1 ATEWPGQRADLKMQ
15 RATQREVDQER
26 WTGLDRTLQREAG
39 DDDLVRVERFA
50 EPRLQRQRPV
60 LIGRLQHLQRMGLA
74 SEPQPGAWAV
84 HTDAEPTATFGE
96 RGDII
101 RAMQRAMSG
110 KYRELAVLQSG
121 EGGRAVIGRVVG
133 KGLADELYDK
143 GYLIVDGTDGKAHYV
158 ALPPRPEL
166 EQYLTGAVVEV
177 KDAADVR
184 VADRDSAALAVDG
197 V

>member
-1 ATEWPGQRADLKMQ
+1 RWSRPFRRLQSPPAMPALHSSGRQRLGRFHASAGPGKDLIISRDCIAEGMRRRASGLATEWPGQRADLKMQ

-121 EGGRAVIGRVVG
+121 EGGRAVIGR
-133 KGLADELYDK
+133 
-143 GYLIVDGTDGKAHYV
+143 
-158 ALPPRPEL
+158 
-166 EQYLTGAVVEV
+166 
-177 KDAADVR
+177 
-184 VADRDSAALAVDG
+184 
-197 V
+197 